1 MSTLGMASHAPCV
14 YPDGMRQW
22 PPLLTSDLKRGFVT
36 AMAVLLSAC
45 ASHPNVD
52 PALSDRMQ
60 EMFRAVYVDV
70 DSVHIDPLDMQQFT
84 LAGLRGFRTLDP
96 SFEATIDE
104 DEIVLAVNG
113 TEIASAPLLDANDTP
128 QNWADMATSLTL
140 YAKASGAALG
150 QTQEE
155 VYYEK
160 FIDSAL
166 RTLDRFS
173 RYATPKAAADLKAE
187 REGFGGIGV
196 MIESHPDG
204 ARIDQVEPDKPAAG
218 AGLLA
223 GDRIVAI
230 DGTRIGGTPL
240 RQVERMLR
248 GPIETPVRLTIVR
261 FGLPEPLA
269 VTVGR
274 TRIVPN
280 TVFLDVIGDH
290 AIIRI
295 SSFNERTTKRLSE
308 AISQARQ
315 DIGPGLSGI
324 ILDLRGNL
332 GGLLDQAIDSSD
344 LFLDSGLISRS
355 DGRHPESHQRFM
367 AELGDIA
374 AGLPIIVLINGASA
388 SSAEILASALQ
399 DHGRAVLVGMNSFGK
414 GSIQTVLEMP
424 NGGELYVTWARFV
437 APSGYALHR
446 LGVMPTICTSG
457 ASDVVSALNTALG
470 DGPSGARSLLMQ
482 RRSADIN
489 DDATVKRVLALCPW
503 EPHASGDIDLSI
515 AELLLDS
522 PTQLRRALEIA
533 QEPDGA

>member
-1 MSTLGMASHAPCV
+1 MPI
-14 YPDGMRQW
+14 
-22 PPLLTSDLKRGFVT
+22 LL
-36 AMAVLLSAC
+36 AAC
-45 ASHPNVD
+45 ASQPDVD
-52 PALSDRMQ
+52 PDLSNRMHS
-60 EMFRAVYVDV
+60 MFRAVYIDV
-70 DSVHIDPLDMQQFT
+70 DSVHLSPLNMQQFT
-84 LAGLRGFRTLDP
+84 LAGLDGLRGIDPDFKAKTEGDDITLSVSGSEIRSERLLDP
-96 SFEATIDE
+96 SD
-104 DEIVLAVNG
+104 
-113 TEIASAPLLDANDTP
+113 SP
-128 QNWADMATSLTL
+128 QDWADFATSLVL

-150 QTQEE
+150 DAPEE
-155 VYYEK
+155 TYYEK

-196 MIESHPDG
+196 VIESHPDG
-204 ARIDQVEPDKPAAG
+204 ARIDQIEPDKPAAG
-218 AGLLA
+218 AGLVS

-230 DGTRIGGTPL
+230 DGTRITGMSL
-240 RQVERMLR
+240 RQVERLLR
-248 GPIETPVRLTIVR
+248 GPIDTVVRLTIVR
-261 FGLPEPLA
+261 IGLPEPLA

-280 TVFLDVIGDH
+280 TVFLQVIGDH
-290 AIIRI
+290 ALIRI
-295 SSFNERTTKRLSE
+295 SSFNERTSKRISE
-308 AISQARQ
+308 AVSQARQ
-315 DIGPGLSGI
+315 EIGPALSGLI
-324 ILDLRGNL
+324 IDLRGNL

-344 LFLDSGLISRS
+344 LFLDEGLISRA

-374 AGLPIIVLINGASA
+374 SGLPIVVLINGASA

-414 GSIQTVLEMP
+414 GSIQTVLDMP

-437 APSGYALHR
+437 APSGYPLQR

-457 ASDVVSALNTALG
+457 ASDAVSALNTALS
-470 DGPSGARSLLMQ
+470 DGPNGARTLLMQ
-482 RRSADIN
+482 RRTADIN
-489 DDATVKRVLALCPW
+489 DETSVKRVLALCPW

-522 PTQLRRALEIA
+522 PTLLRRALEIA
-533 QEPDGA
+533 RVPDGA